1 MTRQYH
7 QHHSNRTRAASDCEN
22 LQIDVHFNLVDLGI
36 CSFVCSKGGRRSA
49 PQQYYKHCGYGT
61 WILFKNNSIHSFL
74 FQNYNLQQRLEIGD
88 ERKQNIGCFKHPT
101 VASRSTSQLVAP
113 PKCSKNE

>member
-36 CSFVCSKGGRRSA
+36 CSFVCSKGGRWSA
-49 PQQYYKHCGYGT
+49 PQHYGT
-61 WILFKNNSIHSFL
+61 VARKIGFYSKNNCKNIIFFVIIIIISRVAW
-74 FQNYNLQQRLEIGD
+74 YYLEIRG
-88 ERKQNIGCFKHPT
+88 KHTLMKIFLMIPT
-101 VASRSTSQLVAP
+101 S
-113 PKCSKNE
+113 

>member
-49 PQQYYKHCGYGT
+49 PQNC
-61 WILFKNNSIHSFL
+61 S
-74 FQNYNLQQRLEIGD
+74 
-88 ERKQNIGCFKHPT
+88 T
-101 VASRSTSQLVAP
+101 VAM
-113 PKCSKNE
+113 KIGFYSKIDTRAGLL